1 MIINHAGTEE
11 SLPDLADGV
20 SLPIL
25 QDTSTEDVFDQYGA
39 SKWYVYLID
48 SQGIPRTIHYS
59 LDLDNERERLLSDI
73 AALVKEAK

>member
-39 SKWYVYLID
+39 SKWYIYLVD
-48 SQGIPRTIHYS
+48 SKGVPRTIHYS
-59 LDLDNERERLLSDI
+59 LDLDGERDRLLSDI
-73 AALVKEAK
+73 AALVKEAE